1 MAVAVTIEDLRAFA
15 DDKRLE
21 QLKDAQ
27 AHFNIFEAIGAA
39 HKELWHSDFLAFLL
53 NPAQNH
59 GFGDEFT
66 KRLLRHAI
74 PGIPE
79 IDSWADASV
88 RREHKYIDILI
99 EEEQHQISVI
109 IENKIWSPEAPGQLE
124 WYWKTIT
131 EEHSARSNQGWRP
144 YGIFLTPKGFR
155 PLEVADQERYH
166 SLSYR
171 EVKDILSDLLE
182 AKRGHLDADVE
193 MTIRH
198 YIDMLGRF
206 IVGNADAEALAREL
220 YFKHRSAIKLMN
232 PALWKGWIKSH
243 LEHLIR
249 EADELRPEVSN
260 MEYVRFRVGKWDEA
274 EGLKAGTD
282 KTNNNPGKPLLY
294 FTFYNFEDF
303 LTLYLWIGPSVLP
316 QVRAKLIEL
325 SDQNIPPFCKSVKA
339 GGQYYDIYHLEFL
352 TKSDYQART
361 DEELKALIEALWQQF
376 RETDLPAMIRT
387 LEPSDWFWNAP
398 GHDVQS

>member
-1 MAVAVTIEDLRAFA
+1 MVGKEGTMAVAVSIEGLRAFA

-21 QLKDAQ
+21 QLKEAQ

-74 PGIPE
+74 PGLPE
-79 IDSWADASV
+79 INSWDDASV
-88 RREHKYIDILI
+88 RREYKYIDILI
-99 EEEQHQISVI
+99 EEEHHQVSVI

-131 EEHSARSNQGWRP
+131 EEHSARSSQGWRP
-144 YGIFLTPKGFR
+144 YGIFLTPKGLR

-171 EVKDILSDLLE
+171 EVKDILSELLE

-206 IVGNADAEALAREL
+206 IVGNADAEALARKL
-220 YFKHRSAIKLMN
+220 YFKHRSAVKLSKSCN
-232 PALWKGWIKSH
+232 LEGVDKEPLGASDKGI
-243 LEHLIR
+243 
-249 EADELRPEVSN
+249 
-260 MEYVRFRVGKWDEA
+260 
-274 EGLKAGTD
+274 
-282 KTNNNPGKPLLY
+282 
-294 FTFYNFEDF
+294 
-303 LTLYLWIGPSVLP
+303 
-316 QVRAKLIEL
+316 
-325 SDQNIPPFCKSVKA
+325 
-339 GGQYYDIYHLEFL
+339 
-352 TKSDYQART
+352 ART
-361 DEELKALIEALWQQF
+361 S
-376 RETDLPAMIRT
+376 T
-387 LEPSDWFWNAP
+387 
-398 GHDVQS
+398 